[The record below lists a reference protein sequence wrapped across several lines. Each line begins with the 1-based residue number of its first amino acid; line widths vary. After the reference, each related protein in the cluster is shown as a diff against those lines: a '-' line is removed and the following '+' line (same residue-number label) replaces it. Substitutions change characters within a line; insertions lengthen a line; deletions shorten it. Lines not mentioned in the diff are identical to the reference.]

1 MSGVVSGI
9 TATALPNRQTLIRQS
24 YGGLLFSMT
33 DRDISI
39 TTNLHGTQAV
49 DFDLE
54 PLDGG
59 NLRELSPT
67 ELEYLCE
74 AMRLHSDGYTVAE
87 PAICACWD
95 ADRLDLASVGVTANP
110 KLLWT
115 IYAKKPTR
123 LARVPLTS
131 HLA

>member
-1 MSGVVSGI
+1 MTVS
-9 TATALPNRQTLIRQS
+9 
-24 YGGLLFSMT
+24 
-33 DRDISI
+33 DIAN

-49 DFDLE
+49 DCDLE

-59 NLRELSPT
+59 NLRALRPT
-67 ELEYLCE
+67 ELEWLCE
-74 AMRLHSDGYTVAE
+74 AMRLQSDGNTVAE
-87 PAICACWD
+87 LAICPCCD
-95 ADRLDLASVGVTANP
+95 ADRLDLAPVGVTANP